1 MNKQEIQNKLNENLK
16 LIEKGGNEI
25 DKLKQEN
32 KKLIEEFIKL
42 DNENENM
49 DYIKYP
55 KEGSEG
61 YVVMYGKVHNVTYQE
76 EDWKDSFIAGEW
88 FETREDAEIE
98 LMYRKLYFKLKNYAK
113 RKGYLVDRK
122 DVANCDIEKNIVYL
136 DFSDNELVGYSFN
149 FTQDGSEFKDLYF
162 KSFEGM
168 IETFN
173 KFKSEVLEY
182 LNKKYWEEFKYDS
195 YFNINN

>member
-61 YVVMYGKVHNVTYQE
+61 YLIMYGKVHNVTYQE

-88 FETREDAEIE
+88 FETKEGAEIE
-98 LMYRKLYFKLKNYAK
+98 LMYRKLYFKLKQYAK
-113 RKGYLVDRK
+113 SKGYLVDRK
-122 DVANCDIEKNIVYL
+122 DIANCDIEKNSVYL
-136 DFSDNELVGYSFN
+136 DFSDNELRGYSFN
-149 FTQDGSEFKDLYF
+149 FTQGGSEFKDLYF

-168 IETFN
+168 RKTFN

-182 LNKKYWEEFKYDS
+182 LNKKYGKEFKY
-195 YFNINN
+195 FL